1 MLINVAVR
9 AAVIMANNGFARGRI
24 FCGFGR
30 WGRKQVA
37 LHRSLTSLLRVAEMR
52 PVNWRRYCASPRL
65 PRLEDPNLDSSIPS
79 EPNLDGNGLDSG
91 RPDEGILAE
100 CGALPPVCLL
110 FALCEGGGS
119 GRWRTG
125 AGRRTGMGVG
135 ELQPLIWQLLELTLR
150 PVTPP
155 ASLTTEG
162 DAGPFSP
169 LPGVNRTSP
178 SEIPSLASCAS
189 GGEVEGKIKSEIVQ
203 YRSSHLRVGVE
214 EDVEMVDEEA
224 SLASESVVSRAESPA
239 KLLIAQGL
247 AGPGTLVE
255 MAQDL
260 LSPAVGA
267 EARERCARVLYHLWA
282 ASPAESKPEVR
293 PVSSLCTNIWIL
305 TCIYTMHSGRLPE
318 LIFAVAC
325 GARRLKP

>member
-1 MLINVAVR
+1 M
-9 AAVIMANNGFARGRI
+9 
-24 FCGFGR
+24 
-30 WGRKQVA
+30 A

-79 EPNLDGNGLDSG
+79 EPNLDGTGLDCG

-119 GRWRTG
+119 GKRGQTG
-125 AGRRTGMGVG
+125 VGRRTGMGVG

-150 PVTPP
+150 PP

-162 DAGPFSP
+162 DARPFSP
-169 LPGVNRTSP
+169 LPGGNRT
-178 SEIPSLASCAS
+178 CTS
-189 GGEVEGKIKSEIVQ
+189 GGEGEGKIKPENVE
-203 YRSSHLRVGVE
+203 YRPSHSGVE
-214 EDVEMVDEEA
+214 EDVEMVDEET
-224 SLASESVVSRAESPA
+224 SLAPESVVSRAEYPA

-260 LSPAVGA
+260 LSPAIGT

-282 ASPAESKPEVR
+282 ASPAESKPEVK
-293 PVSSLCTNIWIL
+293 PVSSLCTSI
-305 TCIYTMHSGRLPE
+305 
-318 LIFAVAC
+318 
-325 GARRLKP
+325 